1 MATGPTIVAKFLAD
15 TSQMTGEVDKAT
27 SGAGSKIDGFAK
39 KAALAI
45 GGAFVVDKVVDFG
58 KASVEAAAADAEAQS
73 KLALTLKNTTGAT
86 DAQVAATETYIS
98 NLSKQTAIADD
109 DLRPAMENLA
119 RGFGDTEQ
127 AQKALSLATD
137 VSAGTG
143 KDLNTV
149 TTAMMKAAQ
158 GQTGA
163 LKKLGIETTNADGS
177 AKSLDEIMASMSETF
192 KGQAATAANTTA
204 GKMRGAEVAMGE
216 LQETIGTAL
225 LPVLGDM
232 ATLLTGTILPA
243 VTNVFGWITD
253 HKDLVVS
260 ALIAVAVVITG
271 TLGPAFI
278 TWAVAAAS
286 AAAATL
292 LAAAPFIALGAVI
305 AGVAYLIIHN
315 WDTIVEVSQKV
326 WEIIRGA
333 VEKAF
338 NWVKENWPLLLAII
352 TGPIGAAVLIVV
364 KNWDTIK
371 EAAVKVWDW
380 LNGVWQTITDIIAKP
395 IKAAKDLIQGA
406 WDGITSGA
414 QTVFDTVK
422 GIFDKF
428 AGIFEGIVDAVKT
441 AIGKVIDAFKAP
453 VNALIDA
460 WNNVSFTI
468 PAISTPK
475 VHVPGTNIDFGGE
488 IYGGHTFDF
497 PNIHRLAT
505 GAVLTSPTLFVGG
518 EAGTEIVAPEDLLR
532 QIVADEGRAGH
543 YELNIYPRTAD
554 AADIAYGF
562 RRLELMAGVA

>member
-315 WDTIVEVSQKV
+315 WDTI
-326 WEIIRGA
+326 
-333 VEKAF
+333 
-338 NWVKENWPLLLAII
+338 
-352 TGPIGAAVLIVV
+352 
-364 KNWDTIK
+364 
-371 EAAVKVWDW
+371 
-380 LNGVWQTITDIIAKP
+380 
-395 IKAAKDLIQGA
+395 
-406 WDGITSGA
+406 
-414 QTVFDTVK
+414 
-422 GIFDKF
+422 
-428 AGIFEGIVDAVKT
+428 
-441 AIGKVIDAFKAP
+441 
-453 VNALIDA
+453 
-460 WNNVSFTI
+460 
-468 PAISTPK
+468 
-475 VHVPGTNIDFGGE
+475 
-488 IYGGHTFDF
+488 
-497 PNIHRLAT
+497 
-505 GAVLTSPTLFVGG
+505 
-518 EAGTEIVAPEDLLR
+518 
-532 QIVADEGRAGH
+532 
-543 YELNIYPRTAD
+543 
-554 AADIAYGF
+554 
-562 RRLELMAGVA
+562 